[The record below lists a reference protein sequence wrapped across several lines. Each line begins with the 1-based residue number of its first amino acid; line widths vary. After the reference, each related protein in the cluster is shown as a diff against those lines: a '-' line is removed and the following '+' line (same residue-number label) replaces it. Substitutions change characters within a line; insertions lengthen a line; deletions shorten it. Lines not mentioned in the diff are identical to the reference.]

1 VLEVDLK
8 RKRISLTMR
17 LRDDARAAAP
27 GKPAGDRPLS
37 QRERQHMVDKPKPS
51 AAKAPDNALAAALN
65 KAGFG
70 VRK

>member
-1 VLEVDLK
+1 MPSPSREPLPW
-8 RKRISLTMR
+8 R

-27 GKPAGDRPLS
+27 SKAAGDRPLS
-37 QRERQHMVDKPKPS
+37 QRERQHMVDKPKPG
-51 AAKAPDNALAAALN
+51 AAKAPDNALAAALS